1 MMIRFLLLKGT
12 SNIIVL
18 FAALA
23 AFALVAAGLVA
34 ACQLPEP
41 WPGLAAALQLN
52 ETCKGEREMLR
63 LRNATDF
70 A

>member
-41 WPGLAAALQLN
+41 
-52 ETCKGEREMLR
+52 
-63 LRNATDF
+63 
-70 A
+70 